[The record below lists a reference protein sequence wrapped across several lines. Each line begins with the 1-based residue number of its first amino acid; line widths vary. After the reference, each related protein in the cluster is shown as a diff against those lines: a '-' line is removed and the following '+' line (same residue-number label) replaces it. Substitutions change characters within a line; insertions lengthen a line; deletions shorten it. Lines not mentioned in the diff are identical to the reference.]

1 MICPK
6 CRLENPDGT
15 RFCGQCGA
23 SLSPTTGP
31 AAPKSQTISLPLREL
46 ASGATFA
53 GRYEVIEELGKGG
66 MGRVYKVLDKEI
78 REKLA
83 LKLLNPE
90 IASDESTIERFRNEL
105 KLARTISHRH
115 VCRMYDLGREEGA
128 YYITMEYVAGEDL
141 KSLIHRIGQIP
152 IGKAVS
158 IARQVGEGL
167 AEAHRLGV
175 VHRDLKPH
183 NIMIDRDGE
192 AKIMDFGIA
201 RSVKAKGITGAG
213 VIIGTPEYMSPEQV
227 DGKDPDRR
235 SDMYALGV
243 VLFEMLTGRLPFEGD
258 TPLSTAVKQKT
269 EPPPDPKKINA
280 LIPDDL
286 RRVVLKC
293 LEKSKDRRYQSAE
306 DLVAELAGVEK
317 SLPQTTAP
325 LPVRKSLTSK
335 QITVQFTLKKLW
347 IPALILLVLTAAFLV
362 WQFIPRKS
370 AAKPS
375 LAVFGF
381 KNQTGDKSYDYLQ
394 EAIPNLLIT
403 SLEQSGRF
411 RVTSWE
417 RLNDLLRQSGRPQT
431 AALNEEAGFDLCR
444 RDGIEIAVIGSFV
457 KAGDMFATDV
467 KVLEASSKKLLKSA
481 GARGQGV
488 DSILKTQI
496 DELSRA
502 VSRNIGRLPL
512 KLEKPQPKVMDLTTN
527 SMEAYNYFI
536 RGRNEVENLNAPD
549 AKKFLDKAVA
559 LDPSF
564 AVAYLYLASAEF
576 SLRDFK
582 AQEEA
587 MKKAKEFADKASEKE
602 RLYIEAQYA
611 LVIENDSGK
620 KRRLLEELTEKYPQE
635 KFAHLELGV
644 DYYSD
649 NKYPEAISVLEKAIT
664 LDPNFGPALN
674 QLGYAY
680 ADTGDFRKAEATFER
695 YISANPGDPNP
706 VDSLAELC
714 FRMGQLDKA
723 ESKYREVMELKPDF
737 VGSLCGLAYLSA
749 LREDYGQTYR
759 WLDEFLARAAP
770 TQKMEAL
777 WLIRFYEYFQ
787 GCLDKS
793 LAGNLSLRKT
803 AESYGATYVTAV
815 ADWIMGF
822 IYCDL
827 GEFEQARRSFRSFAE
842 YNRSEATSEA
852 DLATAM
858 ARNAF
863 LLGWVDLEQG
873 RIEAAREQ
881 LAKMRSLIDENK
893 TTADLPRTIFWGQ
906 LLEAEIAS
914 AGGAS
919 QAAVA
924 AAEKMRLLDF
934 PGMRTA
940 NIASYNIPFF
950 KDALARAYWKK
961 GDLDRAAAEYRKLMT
976 VDPGNQLRYLI
987 HPLYHYRLGR
997 VLEEKGD
1004 KAEAAQEYQKFLE
1017 YWKDA
1022 DSRHPEPGDARKRLA
1037 ALKGN

>member
-23 SLSPTTGP
+23 SFSPSAGS
-31 AAPKSQTISLPLREL
+31 AALKSQTLSLPLREL
-46 ASGATFA
+46 TLGTAFA

-90 IASDESTIERFRNEL
+90 IAADEPTIERFRNEL
-105 KLARTISHRH
+105 KLARQISHRH
-115 VCRMYDLGREEGA
+115 VCRMYDLGREERA
-128 YYITMEYVAGEDL
+128 YYITMEYVSGEDL
-141 KSLIHRIGQIP
+141 KSLIHRIGALP
-152 IGKAVS
+152 VGKAVAV
-158 IARQVGEGL
+158 ARQVAEGL

-235 SDMYALGV
+235 SDIYALGV

-269 EPPPDPKKINA
+269 EPPPDPKKFNA

-286 RRVVLKC
+286 RRVILKC
-293 LEKSKDRRYQSAE
+293 LEKSKERRYQSAE
-306 DLVAELAGVEK
+306 ELAAELARVEA

-325 LPVRKSLTSK
+325 LPVRRPATSK

-347 IPALILLVLTAAFLV
+347 IPALVFLGLAVAFLV
-362 WQFIPRKS
+362 WQLIPRKP
-370 AAKPS
+370 AARPS

-381 KNQTGDKSYDYLQ
+381 KNQTGDRSYDYLQ

-431 AALNEEAGFDLCR
+431 AALDEETGFDLCR
-444 RDGIEIAVIGSFV
+444 RDNIEIAVIGSFV

-496 DELSRA
+496 DDLSRD
-502 VSRNIGRLPL
+502 VSRGIKRLPL
-512 KLEKPQPKVMDLTTN
+512 KVDRPQPKVMDLTTT
-527 SMEAYNYFI
+527 SLEAYNYFL
-536 RGRNEVENLNAPD
+536 RGREEVENLNAVN
-549 AKKFLDKAVA
+549 AKKFLDKALA
-559 LDPSF
+559 LDPTF
-564 AVAYLYLASAEF
+564 AVAYLYLARAENRLND
-576 SLRDFK
+576 LR
-582 AQEEA
+582 AQEESLQ
-587 MKKAKEFADKASEKE
+587 KAKEYAHKATEKE

-611 LVIENDSGK
+611 ARMENDPEKQHG
-620 KRRLLEELTEKYPQE
+620 LLKELTEKYPQE
-635 KFAHLELGV
+635 KFALYELGN
-644 DYYSD
+644 YYRV
-649 NKYPEAISVLEKAIT
+649 NNQPAEAIRKFEGALA
-664 LDPNFGPALN
+664 LDPSFGPALN
-674 QLGYAY
+674 LLGYAY
-680 ADTGDFRKAEATFER
+680 AATGEFEKAEAAFVR
-695 YISANPGDPNP
+695 YISTNPGDANP
-706 VDSLAELC
+706 VDSLAELYL
-714 FRMGQLDKA
+714 RMGQLDKA
-723 ESKYREVMELKPDF
+723 EAKYKEALALQPDF
-737 VGSLCGLAYLSA
+737 IGSCAGLTYLFA
-749 LREDYGQTYR
+749 LRENYNEMER
-759 WLDEFLARAAP
+759 WLNEFVSRATP
-770 TQKMEAL
+770 TQKMEGL
-777 WLIRFYEYFQ
+777 WIIHFCDYLQ
-787 GCLDKS
+787 GRLDKS
-793 LAGNLSLRKT
+793 LAGYLSLRKI
-803 AESYGATYVTAV
+803 AESYASAYMVATV
-815 ADWIMGF
+815 DWITGF

-827 GEFEQARRSFRSFAE
+827 GRFEE
-842 YNRSEATSEA
+842 
-852 DLATAM
+852 

-863 LLGWVDLEQG
+863 QSYLDYLKAGGRPEDFSIQRALLLEWLDFKQG
-873 RIEAAREQ
+873 RLEAARARLAETPPL
-881 LAKMRSLIDENK
+881 LAKINNVDDRGLW
-893 TTADLPRTIFWGQ
+893 TYFYQ
-906 LLEAEIAS
+906 HLEAEVAL
-914 AGGAS
+914 AGEPIEK
-919 QAAVA
+919 AVTVA
-924 AAEKMRLLDF
+924 QKLQLRDF
-934 PGMRTA
+934 PGMSTA
-940 NIASYNIPFF
+940 AIAAYNTPFSR
-950 KDALARAYWKK
+950 DVLPRALWKK
-961 GDLDRAAAEYRKLMT
+961 GDLEGAAAEYRRLMT
-976 VDPGNQLRYLI
+976 ITPQNKFRYLI
-987 HPLYHYRLGR
+987 SPLFHYRLGR
-997 VLEEKGD
+997 VLEEKGE
-1004 KAEAAQEYQKFLE
+1004 KAEAAQEYRKFLE

-1022 DSRHPEPGDARKRLA
+1022 DSRHPELGDARRRLA

>member
-23 SLSPTTGP
+23 SLSPTAGP
-31 AAPKSQTISLPLREL
+31 TAPKSQTMSLPLREL
-46 ASGATFA
+46 ASGATLA

-83 LKLLNPE
+83 LKLLNSE
-90 IASDESTIERFRNEL
+90 IAADEPTIERFRNEL

-115 VCRMYDLGREEGA
+115 ICRMYDLGREEGA

-175 VHRDLKPH
+175 IHRDLKPH
-183 NIMIDRDGE
+183 NIMIDRDGQ
-192 AKIMDFGIA
+192 AKVMDFGIA

-235 SDMYALGV
+235 SDIYALGV

-258 TPLSTAVKQKT
+258 TPLSVAVKQKS

-280 LIPDDL
+280 LVPDDL

-325 LPVRKSLTSK
+325 LPVRKPLTSK

-347 IPALILLVLTAAFLV
+347 IPALVLLALAAVLLV
-362 WQFIPRKS
+362 WQLIPRKP
-370 AAKPS
+370 ADRPS

-431 AALNEEAGFDLCR
+431 AALDEETEFDLCR
-444 RDGIEIAVIGSFV
+444 RDNIEIAVIGSFV

-488 DSILKTQI
+488 DSILKSQI
-496 DELSRA
+496 DDLSRA
-502 VSRNIGRLPL
+502 VSREVGRLPL
-512 KLEKPQPKVMDLTTN
+512 KLERAQPKIMDLTTN
-527 SMEAYNYFI
+527 SMEAYNYFL
-536 RGRNEVENLNAPD
+536 RGREAVENLNLVD

-559 LDPSF
+559 LDPTF
-564 AVAYLYLASAEF
+564 AVAYLYLSRTNNR
-576 SLRDFK
+576 LNDQRG
-582 AQEEA
+582 QEEA
-587 MKKAKEFADKASEKE
+587 LQKAKEYANKASEKE
-602 RLYIEAQYA
+602 RLYIEAYA
-611 LVIENDSGK
+611 ATVENDPE
-620 KRRLLEELTEKYPQE
+620 KRQLLLKELTEKYPQE
-635 KFAHLELGV
+635 KYAHFELGN
-644 DYYSD
+644 YYRAQT
-649 NKYPEAISVLEKAIT
+649 KFVEAIQEFEMALA
-664 LDPNFGPALN
+664 LDPSFGPALN
-674 QLGYAY
+674 LQGYAY
-680 ADTGDFRKAEATFER
+680 AATGEFEKAEAAFVR

-706 VDSLAELC
+706 IDSLAELYL
-714 FRMGQLDKA
+714 RMGQLDKA
-723 ESKYREVMELKPDF
+723 EEKYKEALALRPDF
-737 VGSLCGLAYLSA
+737 IGSCAGLTYLFA
-749 LREDYGQTYR
+749 LRENYNEMER
-759 WLDEFLARAAP
+759 WQNEFMSRATP
-770 TQKMEAL
+770 TQKMEGL
-777 WLIRFYEYFQ
+777 WIIYYCDYLKGRLE
-787 GCLDKS
+787 KS
-793 LAGNLSLRKT
+793 LAGYLSLKKL
-803 AESYGATYVTAV
+803 AASFGSTYVMATV
-815 ADWIMGF
+815 GWITGF

-827 GEFEQARRSFRSFAE
+827 GRFKDAQNTFQSYLDYLKAGGSPEDFSAQRA
-842 YNRSEATSEA
+842 
-852 DLATAM
+852 
-858 ARNAF
+858 
-863 LLGWVDLEQG
+863 LLLEWLDFKQG
-873 RIEAAREQ
+873 RLEAARARLLEIPSL
-881 LAKMRSLIDENK
+881 LAKVNNAEDRGLY
-893 TTADLPRTIFWGQ
+893 TYTYQ
-906 LLEAEIAS
+906 HLEAEVAL
-914 AGGAS
+914 AGEPVEK
-919 QAAVA
+919 AVA
-924 AAEKMRLLDF
+924 VAQKMQLRDF
-934 PGMRTA
+934 PGMGTA
-940 NIASYNIPFF
+940 AIAAYNTPF
-950 KDALARAYWKK
+950 DRDVLPRALWKK
-961 GDLDRAAAEYRKLMT
+961 GDLSQAVAEYKRLMT
-976 VDPGNQLRYLI
+976 ITPQNKFRYLI
-987 HPLYHYRLGR
+987 SPLFHYRLGR

-1004 KAEAAQEYQKFLE
+1004 KAEAAQEYRKFLE

-1022 DSRHPEPGDARKRLA
+1022 DSRHAELADARRRLA